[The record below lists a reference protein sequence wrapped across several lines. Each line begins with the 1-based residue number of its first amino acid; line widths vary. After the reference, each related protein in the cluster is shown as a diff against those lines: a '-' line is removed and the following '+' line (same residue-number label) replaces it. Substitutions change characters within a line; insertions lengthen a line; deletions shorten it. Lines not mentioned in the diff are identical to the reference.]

1 MRSRRLIS
9 LILFVSFIFLS
20 YSGLMLFLSPQGRVA
35 YWSNWAMLGLTKDQY
50 SAVHMVFMAMFLTV
64 GIWHTVLNWK
74 PIVHY
79 FRNRAKKVR
88 VFNPESTAALVL
100 CLLFFVGSLTGIPPF
115 RQFLDANEAIK
126 AHWERES
133 GSPPWGHAEE
143 SRLDRFCLRMADFER
158 IERRREVT
166 IDCSEAV
173 TALEEAGIIVED
185 QSQRLVD
192 IAEVNSTTPKAIA
205 EIVVS
210 VAHLGDAVESPGGQ
224 EGEFVRPYSGM
235 GRITMREYAE
245 RYEVDLDR
253 ILSLLAERG
262 IQLDPDGRLREEADR
277 LGMDPGQIFDLLNE
291 SSQGH
296 GRGRL
301 P

>member
-1 MRSRRLIS
+1 MRIRRLIS
-9 LILFVSFIFLS
+9 LVLLVSFIFLS

-50 SAVHMVFMAMFLTV
+50 SAVHMVFMVLFLTV

-79 FRNRAKKVR
+79 LRNRAKRVR
-88 VFNPESTAALVL
+88 VLTPESTVALVL
-100 CLLFFVGSLTGIPPF
+100 CLFFFVGTLTGIPPF

-158 IERRREVT
+158 IERQRDVT

-173 TALEEAGIIVED
+173 IALEEAGIIVED

-192 IAEVNSTTPKAIA
+192 IAEMNSTTPKAIA
-205 EIVVS
+205 EIVVG
-210 VAHLGDAVESPGGQ
+210 VADFGEAVETPGGR

-245 RYEVDLDR
+245 RYDADLDR

-262 IQLDPDGRLREEADR
+262 IELDPDGRLREEADR

-291 SSQGH
+291 SAGGGG
-296 GRGRL
+296 GRGR
-301 P
+301 